1 MRDFQTPTRSAVYA
15 STAMAATSHPRAT
28 LAAIETLRAGGNAMD
43 AAVCAAAVLAIV
55 EPQMTGIGGDCFVLY
70 APKGGPAD
78 KKVIAYNGSGAAV
91 AAAEASWYLERGMDA
106 IPYTS
111 PHAVTIPGAVE
122 AWHRLTLD
130 HGSKDFADL
139 LRPAIELAENGYPIP
154 PRVASDWD
162 RFQDK
167 INSTDAGKRVFMPT
181 GKPAMVGDVI
191 RQPELAATLRII
203 AEKGPDGFYTGPVAE
218 DMVAT
223 LRRLGGLHTMEDFAA
238 HSGFYVE
245 PVSTNYRGYD
255 IHECPPN
262 GQGFV
267 ALIMLNI
274 CEGFDS
280 AGMSPLDAARL
291 HQQAEAGRLA
301 YRDRDAFLGDPDA
314 SPMPLETLL
323 SKKYAAE
330 QRALISPDRA
340 MATLPDPALPASSD
354 TVYLTVV
361 DGDGN
366 SVSFINSLFNAFGTG
381 LMSDTTGVMFQNRGA
396 LFVVDENHP
405 NRIAPG
411 RRPLHTIMPGIATR
425 NGQTVMSFGVMGGH
439 YQPFGHVHLLGN
451 VIDFGLDVQQALE
464 TPRIFHYDGVLSV
477 ESGISNETADQLRA
491 MGHDVEAAPLPFGG
505 GQAIWIDHER
515 GVLIGGSDP
524 RKDGCALGY

>member
-91 AAAEASWYLERGMDA
+91 AAAEASWYLELGMDA

-167 INSTDAGKRVFMPT
+167 INSTEAGKRVFMPT

-203 AEKGPDGFYTGPVAE
+203 AEKGPD
-218 DMVAT
+218 
-223 LRRLGGLHTMEDFAA
+223 
-238 HSGFYVE
+238 
-245 PVSTNYRGYD
+245 
-255 IHECPPN
+255 
-262 GQGFV
+262 
-267 ALIMLNI
+267 
-274 CEGFDS
+274 
-280 AGMSPLDAARL
+280 
-291 HQQAEAGRLA
+291 
-301 YRDRDAFLGDPDA
+301 
-314 SPMPLETLL
+314 
-323 SKKYAAE
+323 
-330 QRALISPDRA
+330 
-340 MATLPDPALPASSD
+340 
-354 TVYLTVV
+354 
-361 DGDGN
+361 
-366 SVSFINSLFNAFGTG
+366 
-381 LMSDTTGVMFQNRGA
+381 
-396 LFVVDENHP
+396 
-405 NRIAPG
+405 
-411 RRPLHTIMPGIATR
+411 
-425 NGQTVMSFGVMGGH
+425 
-439 YQPFGHVHLLGN
+439 
-451 VIDFGLDVQQALE
+451 
-464 TPRIFHYDGVLSV
+464 
-477 ESGISNETADQLRA
+477 
-491 MGHDVEAAPLPFGG
+491 
-505 GQAIWIDHER
+505 
-515 GVLIGGSDP
+515 
-524 RKDGCALGY
+524 

>member
-1 MRDFQTPTRSAVYA
+1 MPAMRDFQTPTRSAVYA

-28 LAAIETLRAGGNAMD
+28 LAAIATLKTGGNAMD
-43 AAVCAAAVLAIV
+43 AAICAAAALAVI

-70 APKGGPAD
+70 APSGKN
-78 KKVIAYNGSGAAV
+78 VVAYNGSGAAV
-91 AAAEASWYLERGMDA
+91 GAAETSWYLERGMDE
-106 IPYTS
+106 IPVTS

-122 AWHRLTLD
+122 AWHRLSVD
-130 HGSKDFADL
+130 HGRKDFAEL
-139 LRPAIELAENGYPIP
+139 LRPAIALAEEGYPVP
-154 PRVASDWD
+154 PRVAADWD
-162 RFQDK
+162 RFEDK
-167 INSTDAGKRVFMPT
+167 INSTEAGKQIFARN
-181 GKPAMVGDVI
+181 GKPAGVGDVI

-203 AEKGPDGFYTGPVAE
+203 AEKGPTGFYEGPVAE

-223 LRRLGGLHTMEDFAA
+223 LRRLGGLHAMADFAA
-238 HSGFYVE
+238 HSGAYVE
-245 PVSTNYRGYD
+245 PISTNYRGYD

-274 CEGFDS
+274 CEGFDP
-280 AGMSPLDAARL
+280 AGLSPLDAARL

-301 YRDRDAFLGDPDA
+301 YRDRDALLGDPDA

-323 SKKYAAE
+323 SKEYAAG

-340 MATLPDPALPASSD
+340 MEKLPDPVLPASSD

-366 SVSFINSLFNAFGTG
+366 AVSFINSLFNGFGTG

-396 LFVVDENHP
+396 LFVVDETHP
-405 NRIAPG
+405 NRIGPG
-411 RRPLHTIMPGIATR
+411 RRPLHTIMPCVVTR
-425 NGQTVMSFGVMGGH
+425 DGRTVMPFGVMGGH

-451 VIDFGLDVQQALE
+451 LIDFGLDVQEALE
-464 TPRIFHYDGVLSV
+464 MPRIFHYDDVLSV
-477 ESGISNETADQLRA
+477 ETGIPDETADQLRA
-491 MGHDVEAAPLPFGG
+491 MGHKVETAPLAFGG

-515 GVLIGGSDP
+515 GILIGGSDP